1 MKEYI
6 RQYVASRVLN
16 ILKRLTQ
23 NASVSIRRVQIQH
36 GLLRVWGMQPG
47 LLFDHDFLVRFSLSV
62 NSCSWW
68 VYMNLE
74 YADVDNILWGTD
86 GMMVSTALAVSINN
100 SKRIKYSLRGRQ
112 LDVYIGDVMTKIKRW
127 FVGAIVVIAVVGALP
142 CICINLTMVGFVLC
156 GCLVALVESLLCSAY
171 FSLRKFIAGGF

>member
-6 RQYVASRVLN
+6 RQFVARRVLD
-16 ILKRLTQ
+16 ILKRMTQ

-36 GLLRVWGMQPG
+36 GLVRVWGKQPG

-74 YADVDNILWGTD
+74 YADVDNIPWGTD
-86 GMMVSTALAVSINN
+86 EMMVSTALAASINN
-100 SKRIKYSLRGRQ
+100 GKRIKYSLRGRQ
-112 LDVYIGDVMTKIKRW
+112 LDVYIGDVMTKIKRC
-127 FVGAIVVIAVVGALP
+127 FVGAIVITIGMGALP
-142 CICINLTMVGFVLC
+142 CVCIDLTAVGLVLC
-156 GCLVALVESLLCSAY
+156 GCLLVLVEFLLFSAY

>member
-36 GLLRVWGMQPG
+36 GLLRVWGRQPG

-112 LDVYIGDVMTKIKRW
+112 LDVYIGDVMTKIKR
-127 FVGAIVVIAVVGALP
+127 ALR
-142 CICINLTMVGFVLC
+142 
-156 GCLVALVESLLCSAY
+156 A
-171 FSLRKFIAGGF
+171 